1 MLGIKE
7 LKINGNFFKIKEC
20 PNKHLS
26 TNNIFSVVKS
36 KHQCHG
42 KEHLIAEPLLK
53 QSSRRENGIGF

>member
-36 KHQCHG
+36 KHQFQG
-42 KEHLIAEPLLK
+42 KEHLIPEPLPK
-53 QSSRRENGIGF
+53 QSSRRENGIVF